1 MKKIVTIALC
11 LFTAA
16 AFAQTQTAA
25 PVITFKDGSTHAIK
39 GSLVG
44 VLKEL
49 NEGKESKTIKTYYH
63 RQGDSITVSFFK
75 EWIAEKQMDELK
87 VYHFHKNLIKADDF
101 GEVTE
106 QDSPTFVKG
115 KFFGT
120 ILSATEGKEFE
131 YDVYSIWEGK
141 PEKRSFSMFSIE
153 DMAKEALEKL
163 VADIK
168 TVLPKAE

>member
-1 MKKIVTIALC
+1 MKKIITIALC

-16 AFAQTQTAA
+16 AFAQTAA
-25 PVITFKDGSTHAIK
+25 PVISFKDGATHTIK

-49 NEGKESKTIKTYYH
+49 SDGKESKTIKTYYH
-63 RQGDSITVSFFK
+63 RQGDSITISFFK

-87 VYHFHKNLIKADDF
+87 VYHFHKSLIKADDF
-101 GEVTE
+101 GEVSE

-115 KFFGT
+115 KFYGT
-120 ILSATEGKEFE
+120 ILSAADGKEFE
-131 YDVYSIWEGK
+131 YEVYSIWESK
-141 PEKRSFSMFSIE
+141 PGKRSFSMFSIE
-153 DMAKEALEKL
+153 DMAKEPLEKL

-168 TVLPKAE
+168 TVLPKTE